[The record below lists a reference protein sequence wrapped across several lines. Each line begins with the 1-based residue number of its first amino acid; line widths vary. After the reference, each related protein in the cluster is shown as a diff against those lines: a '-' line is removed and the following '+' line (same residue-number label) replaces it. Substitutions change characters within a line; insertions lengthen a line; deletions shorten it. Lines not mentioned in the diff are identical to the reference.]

1 MLTAS
6 YRSQALESARCSP
19 VDGLALIFE
28 QYHAG
33 IYRYLCRLVS
43 DADLAEDLAQQTFL
57 KAHQA
62 LAAGRPPD
70 NMHAWLYTIATNT
83 AFSALRRRRLIAWLP
98 LIDEA
103 ARRASTLGPEARLG
117 ERELVA
123 QALAQ
128 LPRRDAACLLLHF
141 HEGLSCAEVAQVLG
155 LSLAACKSRLYRARS
170 AFCEAYLRL
179 GGEVGQ

>member
-1 MLTAS
+1 VLTLS
-6 YRSQALESARCSP
+6 YRSQAMESVRCGP
-19 VDGLALIFE
+19 VEGFALIFE
-28 QYHAG
+28 QYYAG

-57 KAHQA
+57 KAYRA
-62 LAAGRPPD
+62 LSAGPQPD
-70 NMHAWLYTIATNT
+70 NLHAWLYAIATHT

-98 LIDEA
+98 LAGESV
-103 ARRASTLGPEARLG
+103 RHASGPGPEARLG

-141 HEGLSCAEVAQVLG
+141 HEGLSCAEVAQALG
-155 LSLAACKSRLYRARS
+155 LSISAAKSRLYRARE

-179 GGEVGQ
+179 SEEVGP

>member
-1 MLTAS
+1 MAS
-6 YRSQALESARCSP
+6 YRSQALEGVRCSP
-19 VDGLALIFE
+19 VEGFALIFE

-33 IYRYLCRLVS
+33 IYRYLCRLVR
-43 DADLAEDLAQQTFL
+43 DADLAEDLAQQTFV
-57 KAHQA
+57 KAYRA
-62 LAAGRPPD
+62 LSAGSRPDRLQP
-70 NMHAWLYTIATNT
+70 WLYAIATNT

-98 LIDEA
+98 LVGEA
-103 ARRASTLGPEARLG
+103 VHRAPGPGPEARLS

-155 LSLAACKSRLYRARS
+155 LSLSAAKSRLYRARE

-179 GGEVGQ
+179 SEEVGR